1 VRDYKKS
8 VDGYHDPKTRV
19 MTGNR
24 GKDGP
29 KLLIGRVETQRDVP
43 IDREEGIGDIALAN
57 TEITTATE
65 GVADSSTGSS
75 KGSNG

>member
-8 VDGYHDPKTRV
+8 IDGYHGPKARV

-24 GKDGP
+24 GEDDP
-29 KLLIGRVETQRDVP
+29 QLLIGRVETPRAVP
-43 IDREEGIGDIALAN
+43 INGEEGIGSIALTN
-57 TEITTATE
+57 TEITTAAK

-75 KGSNG
+75 KGSDG

>member
-1 VRDYKKS
+1 MRDYKES
-8 VDGYHDPKTRV
+8 VDGYHGPKARV

-24 GKDGP
+24 GEDDP
-29 KLLIGRVETQRDVP
+29 QLLIGRVETQRDVP